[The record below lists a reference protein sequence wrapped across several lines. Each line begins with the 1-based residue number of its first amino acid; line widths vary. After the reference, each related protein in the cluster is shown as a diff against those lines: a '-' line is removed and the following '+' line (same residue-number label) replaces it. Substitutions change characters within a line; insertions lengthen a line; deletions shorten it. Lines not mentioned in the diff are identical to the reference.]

1 MDIISI
7 VIGAAL
13 LGVAGVFVYRPFQ
26 GKALRGQERKEAAAQ
41 PQARRESLLSAIRD
55 LDFDYKTG
63 KVSEEDYG
71 PLRAQLLVETAG
83 LTRQEQD
90 KDDQLEAL
98 IQSRR
103 THKTGSNCSQCD
115 APVAPGQHFCSSC
128 GAPLGSGTCAS
139 CGSKIKPGD
148 FFCTSCGK
156 PLEIQKEAV
165 GAA

>member
-13 LGVAGVFVYRPFQ
+13 LGVAAVFVYRPFQ
-26 GKALRGQERKEAAAQ
+26 GTGQRGQGRKEAAVQ
-41 PQARRESLLSAIRD
+41 PQARRESLLSALRD

-71 PLRAQLLVETAG
+71 PLRAQLLAETAG
-83 LTRQEQD
+83 LSRQEQD

-103 THKTGSNCSQCD
+103 SRKAGANCSQCD
-115 APVAPGQHFCSSC
+115 APV
-128 GAPLGSGTCAS
+128 
-139 CGSKIKPGD
+139 
-148 FFCTSCGK
+148 
-156 PLEIQKEAV
+156 
-165 GAA
+165 